1 MAPMMK
7 SDSANGT
14 RSGLPPP
21 KPRPISPPQAMPN
34 RDSTIWPLPGLW
46 SKYFI
51 GSSQMLTRFWT
62 WAKNW

>member
-21 KPRPISPPQAMPN
+21 KPRPISPPQAIPN
-34 RDSTIWPLPGLW
+34 SDSTIWPLPGVL
-46 SKYFI
+46 S
-51 GSSQMLTRFWT
+51 
-62 WAKNW
+62 